1 MKKVITV
8 AAIALV
14 ALVAG
19 YVVAARAWGFP
30 MVLNGREKPAPKKT
44 LTYCLGQFI
53 TNLMDSGR
61 FVRITLDLEIPDTQ
75 GSEELTAKVSELK
88 TDIYA
93 LLRSK
98 SYEELMGETGLR
110 NLQKDIF
117 DRIEAKCPGIVED
130 VFFSEFI
137 IQ

>member
-1 MKKVITV
+1 MKKVVLVT
-8 AAIALV
+8 AIVLI

-19 YVVAARAWGFP
+19 YVVAARAPGFP
-30 MVLNGREKPAPKKT
+30 LVLNDRDKLSTGKT
-44 LTYCLGQFI
+44 LTYSLGQFI
-53 TNLMDSGR
+53 TNLMDSGKYIR
-61 FVRITLDLEIPDTQ
+61 VTLDLKILDSRE
-75 GSEELTAKVSELK
+75 SEDLLAKVSELK

-98 SYEELMGETGLR
+98 TYEELIGETGLR
-110 NLQKDIF
+110 SLQQDIL

>member
-1 MKKVITV
+1 MKKIITV

-30 MVLNGREKPAPKKT
+30 MILNGRENPASKKAV
-44 LTYCLGQFI
+44 TYCLGQFI

-61 FVRITLDLEIPDTQ
+61 FIRITLDVEILDTQ
-75 GSEELTAKVSELK
+75 ASEELTAKASELK

-98 SYEELMGETGLR
+98 SYDELMGETGLR
-110 NLQKDIF
+110 NLQQDIL
-117 DRIEAKCPGIVED
+117 DRIEAKCPGIVKD

>member
-1 MKKVITV
+1 MKNVVLVT
-8 AAIALV
+8 AIVLI

-19 YVVAARAWGFP
+19 YVVAARAPGFP
-30 MVLNGREKPAPKKT
+30 LVLNDRDKLSTGKT
-44 LTYCLGQFI
+44 LTYSLGQFI
-53 TNLMDSGR
+53 TNLMDSGKYIR
-61 FVRITLDLEIPDTQ
+61 VTLDLKILDSRE
-75 GSEELTAKVSELK
+75 SEDLLAKVSELK

-98 SYEELMGETGLR
+98 TYEELIGETGLR
-110 NLQKDIF
+110 SLQQDIL